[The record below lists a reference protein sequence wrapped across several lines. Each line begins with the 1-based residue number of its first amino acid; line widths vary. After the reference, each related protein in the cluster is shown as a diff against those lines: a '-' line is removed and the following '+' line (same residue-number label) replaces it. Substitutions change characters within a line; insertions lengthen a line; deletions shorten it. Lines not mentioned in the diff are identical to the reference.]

1 MGGTKIIV
9 LQLKQIIKSGLL
21 TLLSLILL
29 GFLIFLFLP
38 KNSDKNK
45 DDLKTESS
53 IYIPGDYSSQI
64 ILHNKPINIKVS
76 VNKNQIVSI
85 DMNDISETQEVFY
98 PLFKPTMKTIARE
111 IIRYQT
117 VDIPTIDDCAIT
129 GKILI
134 SAVDSALQ
142 KARLSS

>member
-9 LQLKQIIKSGLL
+9 LQLKQIIKSGLF

-29 GFLIFLFLP
+29 GILIFLFLP
-38 KNSDKNK
+38 KNSNK
-45 DDLKTESS
+45 KDIENESS
-53 IYIPGDYSSQI
+53 IYVPGDYCSQI
-64 ILHNKPINIKVS
+64 ILHNKPVNIKVS

-98 PLFKPTMKTIARE
+98 PLFKPTMRTIARE
-111 IIRYQT
+111 IIRYQK
-117 VDIPTIDDCAIT
+117 VDIPTVDDYAVT

-134 SAVDSALQ
+134 SAVDNALQ
-142 KARLSS
+142 KARINS